1 MIAQHMGDF
10 MREYTTARTIF
21 GILEFVAWVAVVG
34 GIIVA
39 IMGASAATGFSGRSA
54 GLMGSIPGFIMAFL
68 GIIAVATVQFYRAG
82 VDTAEMTGKML
93 QISKEQLQLT
103 KEAQKASFA
112 AKGAPATPAT
122 AKAPEPATTP
132 ADFDPVKLA
141 ERKPNGQ
148 DAATNVEAATS
159 TVYQYKVEHQGETIG
174 LANGKAIWGGQAF
187 DTVDAAKE
195 YVTSVKGSGRTEP
208 IVASPDD
215 RPQLTA
221 NRAVPQGL
229 S

>member
-1 MIAQHMGDF
+1 MGDF

-21 GILEFVAWVAVVG
+21 GILEFVAWVAIVG
-34 GIIVA
+34 GIIFA
-39 IMGASAATGFSGRSA
+39 ITGASAATGFSGRSA
-54 GLMGSIPGFIMAFL
+54 GLLGAVPGLLFAFI
-68 GIIAVATVQFYRAG
+68 GIIAVAIVQSSRAN

-103 KEAQKASFA
+103 KDAQKASFA
-112 AKGAPATPAT
+112 VKAAPAKPAAT
-122 AKAPEPATTP
+122 KPAEPATNPT
-132 ADFDPVKLA
+132 DFDPVKLA

-148 DAATNVEAATS
+148 DAPPKVEAATN

-174 LANGKAIWGGQAF
+174 LANGKAIWGGQSF

-195 YVTSVKGSGRTEP
+195 YVTSVKGNGRAEP

-221 NRAVPQGL
+221 NRAAPQGL

>member
-1 MIAQHMGDF
+1 

-34 GIIVA
+34 GIVVA
-39 IMGASAATGFSGRSA
+39 IMGASAATGYSGSSA
-54 GLMGSIPGFIMAFL
+54 GLMGAIPGFIMAFL

-103 KEAQKASFA
+103 KEAKKASFA
-112 AKGAPATPAT
+112 AKAAPVKPAA
-122 AKAPEPATTP
+122 AKPAEPATTP

-141 ERKPNGQ
+141 ERKPSGQ
-148 DAATNVEAATS
+148 DATAKVEAAPNAS
-159 TVYQYKVEHQGETIG
+159 YRYQVEHMGETIA
-174 LANGKAIWGGQAF
+174 LERGKASWGGQSF
-187 DTVDAAKE
+187 DTVDAAKD
-195 YVTSVKGSGRTEP
+195 YVTSVKGSGSPEP
-208 IVASPDD
+208 IDASPDD